1 MSASS
6 LLAVKE
12 ALTALDLNAF
22 RPFLAGLRRTAGH
35 YASLREPVAAWA
47 RDHNLAI

>member
-12 ALTALDLNAF
+12 ALTALDLAAL
-22 RPFLAGLRRTAGH
+22 RSFLETLRRTAAA
-35 YASLREPVAAWA
+35 YTSLREPIAGWA
-47 RDHNLAI
+47 RDHGLAI